1 MKILFFGHLKDITG
15 CGETLLRGSDTDADG
30 VWRALLQA
38 YPGLNPSRRMVR
50 LARNSEYV
58 GPEARFQDTDEVALI
73 PPVSGG

>member
-15 CGETLLRGSDTDADG
+15 CGETDLRCSNADADG
-30 VWRALLQA
+30 LWRMLLET
-38 YPGLNPSRRMVR
+38 YPGLSASRRHVR

-58 GPEARFQDTDEVALI
+58 APNARFQDSDELALI